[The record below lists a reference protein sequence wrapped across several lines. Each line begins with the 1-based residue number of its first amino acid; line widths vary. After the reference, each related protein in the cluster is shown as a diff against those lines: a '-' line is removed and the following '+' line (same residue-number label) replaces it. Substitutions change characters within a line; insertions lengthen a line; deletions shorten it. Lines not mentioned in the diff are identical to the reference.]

1 MVDKSPPRD
10 VCQLSNADDLMT
22 KTWNVAM
29 VICVTQVSTMVFE
42 AFDYSVDLVR
52 GTLIYT
58 FNHHL
63 HCSGTGSVIV
73 MYT

>member
-1 MVDKSPPRD
+1 MGKSPPRD

-29 VICVTQVSTMVFE
+29 VICVTQVSTMVIE
-42 AFDYSVDLVR
+42 AFDYLVR
-52 GTLIYT
+52 STLIYT
-58 FNHHL
+58 FNYHL
-63 HCSGTGSVIV
+63 HCSGTCSVIV